1 MTDDGGR
8 DRALDVAGVVIVL
21 TLLAMVGVMALAFAD
36 ASRGET
42 SAGPNVEWTTERV
55 DETHVRIAH
64 AGGEAVPADR
74 LVVTVEGNRRRVSWS
89 GTISEGDS
97 GVVRV
102 RGDRELR
109 LYWTTEQG
117 ERIRLE
123 SWRT

>member
-8 DRALDVAGVVIVL
+8 DRALDVAGAVLVL
-21 TLLAMVGVMALAFAD
+21 TLLAMVGVMALAFVD
-36 ASRGET
+36 APRGGT
-42 SAGPNVEWTTERV
+42 SAGPNVEWSAERI

-74 LVVTVEGNRRRVSWS
+74 LVVTVEGNRRRVTWS
-89 GTISEGDS
+89 GSLSAGDS
-97 GVVRV
+97 GVVRA
-102 RGDRELR
+102 RADRELR
-109 LYWTTEQG
+109 LYWTSAQG